1 MPIEELMQVLKLA
14 IPRIFISLIAGSS
27 LLFGQKANNAP
38 DPPTYVIQPNDI
50 LEIFVWKEPELSRK
64 VLVRPDGRIS
74 FPLVQDLQA
83 SGATPVELKQRIETR
98 LKEYIS
104 APNVTVIVDTIQH
117 YKIYVIGRVQ
127 KPGSFTAEKPIS
139 ALQALTLAG
148 GFQDYAKESDITII
162 RSNGN
167 EHVVFQFDYKEVIKG
182 KKPNENILLEPGDVV
197 VVP

>member
-1 MPIEELMQVLKLA
+1 MTRDLISSLRSSIA
-14 IPRIFISLIAGSS
+14 SIFILLI
-27 LLFGQKANNAP
+27 LWPANLVGEQGDKVLDAP
-38 DPPTYVIQPNDI
+38 PYIIQSNDI

-74 FPLVQDLQA
+74 FPLVQDLIA
-83 SGATPVELKQRIETR
+83 AGTTPGELKQRIETR
-98 LKEYIS
+98 LKEYIT

-117 YKIYVIGRVQ
+117 YKVYVIGKVQ

-148 GFQDYAKESDITII
+148 GFQDYAKESEITIV
-162 RSNGN
+162 RTNGK
-167 EHVVFQFDYKEVIKG
+167 EHVIFRFDYKDVIKG
-182 KKPNENILLEPGDVV
+182 KKPDDNILLDPGDVV